1 VKPDYDGL
9 RIDPCIP
16 PAWGSFHVTRRYRG
30 VVYEIDVRNPQHVGG
45 GVHAL
50 TVDGREVPGNLVPL
64 VEGTGTVNV
73 DIVLGD

>member
-1 VKPDYDGL
+1 
-9 RIDPCIP
+9 
-16 PAWGSFHVTRRYRG
+16 
-30 VVYEIDVRNPQHVGG
+30 
-45 GVHAL
+45 L